1 MNGYNFSVIKL
12 ENEINKIYS
21 NGLFLS
27 FCFLAF
33 FFSSIHPRVF
43 FWLLHTAAGRRASST
58 AAAAATAIE

>member
-1 MNGYNFSVIKL
+1 MNGYNFSVIKY

-33 FFSSIHPRVF
+33 FFLPYI
-43 FWLLHTAAGRRASST
+43 RASFSGCYIRRLVGGRAA